1 MLSSFFPY
9 VSKYTYSCFFFFL
22 VLVFTFTLIGNGFV
36 FVQEEQNLI
45 ANKTLWIQAKFTNG
59 SILFPDMCRNTSNN
73 TFEHPLQG
81 CILYIESGKTK

>member
-22 VLVFTFTLIGNGFV
+22 VLVFTLIGNGFV
-36 FVQEEQNLI
+36 FVQEEQYLI